1 MNEQVINEQ
10 TNKAAFKITQED
22 TVKMLQTYQSNA
34 DNSLTQI
41 KANIDNALNQIEEW
55 KRMMLMIVGQK
66 QLIQDILNKTIST
79 PEPNPAATSTSE
91 VQSQTEPK

>member
-55 KRMMLMIVGQK
+55 KRMMMMIVGQK
-66 QLIQDILNKTIST
+66 QLIQDILNKTIPT
-79 PEPNPAATSTSE
+79 PEANPAATSTSE